1 MTAEDGIA
9 RGAAAVVEQI
19 GTGEILAMAS
29 YPTYDLSTFRQD
41 YTELS
46 QDPSSPLL
54 NRATMGLYPPGSTLK
69 PLTAIAALEEGV
81 TTTTEKIRD
90 TGKWTYP
97 GDSKSY
103 FYCWKRTGHG
113 LQNIT
118 QAITNSCN
126 YFIGEM
132 GYRLGMEKLREY
144 LTAFGLGEKT
154 GIEIGDYAGTLPE
167 NPEGQNQAPW
177 AAFGQS
183 NQLYTP
189 LQLAN
194 YVATLAGGGER
205 YTPHLLKSVRSY
217 DNSELVYSSSEMEPV
232 ETIDIDSK
240 NLEAVLKGMLGYT
253 QPGGQVYS
261 YFKDCVVTAGAKTGT
276 AQLGGK
282 KENNGVF
289 VAFAPYDDPEIA
301 VALVIEKGGSGAALA
316 ETAVGILNAY
326 FSKDEIATTIIG
338 ENELL
343 R

>member
-1 MTAEDGIA
+1 
-9 RGAAAVVEQI
+9 
-19 GTGEILAMAS
+19 
-29 YPTYDLSTFRQD
+29 
-41 YTELS
+41 
-46 QDPSSPLL
+46 
-54 NRATMGLYPPGSTLK
+54 
-69 PLTAIAALEEGV
+69 
-81 TTTTEKIRD
+81 
-90 TGKWTYP
+90 
-97 GDSKSY
+97 
-103 FYCWKRTGHG
+103 
-113 LQNIT
+113 
-118 QAITNSCN
+118 
-126 YFIGEM
+126 
-132 GYRLGMEKLREY
+132 MEKLREY

-240 NLEAVLKGMLGYT
+240 NLEAVLKGWLGYT

-261 YFKDCVVTAGAKTGT
+261 YFKDCVVTPAPNRYS
-276 AQLGGK
+276 QLGGK

>member
-1 MTAEDGIA
+1 MDVS
-9 RGAAAVVEQI
+9 R
-19 GTGEILAMAS
+19 
-29 YPTYDLSTFRQD
+29 RQQKLFLLLETHRTRF
-41 YTELS
+41 TEHH
-46 QDPSSPLL
+46 
-54 NRATMGLYPPGSTLK
+54 
-69 PLTAIAALEEGV
+69 
-81 TTTTEKIRD
+81 
-90 TGKWTYP
+90 
-97 GDSKSY
+97 
-103 FYCWKRTGHG
+103 TGHHQF
-113 LQNIT
+113 LQLL
-118 QAITNSCN
+118 
-126 YFIGEM
+126 IGEM

-154 GIEIGDYAGTLPE
+154 GIENRRLCRHAAG

-282 KENNGVF
+282 KENNGV
-289 VAFAPYDDPEIA
+289 
-301 VALVIEKGGSGAALA
+301 LSLCS
-316 ETAVGILNAY
+316 L
-326 FSKDEIATTIIG
+326 
-338 ENELL
+338 
-343 R
+343 